1 MRSWLCYFSAQK
13 SQNVPQYRPREIL
26 ALPLPLKTLML
37 WSQTPFQA
45 HLPPCPLHILCFRQ
59 TRQLLG
65 PRHSTGFPGFLRYLA
80 NSTAH
85 PRGYLPVE
93 APLHALPPFSPQYK
107 KYPFSLPF
115 SPQIQKISF
124 PSLGSQNIVFVH
136 GTLSLELL
144 LPYLITPENRDG
156 VSIISVFLLLDTVL
170 DK

>member
-1 MRSWLCYFSAQK
+1 MHSWLCYFSAQK

-65 PRHSTGFPGFLRYLA
+65 PRHSTGFPGFLPDLA
-80 NSTAH
+80 NYGSSQRTCTCWSSSSCSSSFL
-85 PRGYLPVE
+85 PR
-93 APLHALPPFSPQYK
+93 QYK

-115 SPQIQKISF
+115 SSQIQKNILSF
-124 PSLGSQNIVFVH
+124 LG
-136 GTLSLELL
+136 
-144 LPYLITPENRDG
+144 LPKDCICPRDFIFRVTAAQSNHSWEQG
-156 VSIISVFLLLDTVL
+156 WCLHNFCIPIAWHCAW
-170 DK
+170 

>member
-1 MRSWLCYFSAQK
+1 MHSWLCYFSAQK

-45 HLPPCPLHILCFRQ
+45 YLPPCPLHILCFRQ

-80 NSTAH
+80 NSMAH

-93 APLHALPPFSPQYK
+93 APLHALPPFSPQ
-107 KYPFSLPF
+107 
-115 SPQIQKISF
+115 IQKISF
-124 PSLGSQNIVFVH
+124 PSLGSQNIVFVR

-170 DK
+170 HK